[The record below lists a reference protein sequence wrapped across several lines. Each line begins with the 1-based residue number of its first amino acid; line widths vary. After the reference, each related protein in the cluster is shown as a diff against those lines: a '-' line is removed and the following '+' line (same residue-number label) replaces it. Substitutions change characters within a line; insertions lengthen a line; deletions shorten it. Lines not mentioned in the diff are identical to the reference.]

1 MLGGLRRFV
10 MLRARATLA
19 AVLAACIGLT
29 LAGPAAADDSDKQ
42 SVVDRIV
49 AKADPTLMEVLVTSS
64 GPHGRPE
71 FKTIKVSDVAAA
83 KRVVAD
89 TLGKPG
95 VRSVEMNHRVKAL
108 GWNDPYYPKQWAL
121 DYSHLYFD
129 KIWSITKSDTAHPYV
144 AVVDSGVQGN
154 HPDLSSHMAS
164 GYNAISGSA
173 LSKDSSSDDCDH
185 GTHVAGII
193 AAGLNNGVGVVG
205 MAQRAYI
212 RPVKVLRSTLLN
224 GCSGTAASVAR
235 GITWAAENAHII
247 NLSLGSTEPSSA
259 EQSAVNYAFSRDRVV
274 IAAAGNHGSGQPNG
288 ANYPAAYSGVVGVA
302 AVDPSSKPASFSNY
316 GSWVDVAAPGVNIV
330 STIPDGYAYMS
341 GTSMATPY
349 VSAEAVLA
357 IQHCRWS
364 GRTVRSKLQTTA
376 SNYPTRSSS
385 VGFGIINPLKLLRC
399 Q

>member
-1 MLGGLRRFV
+1 

-29 LAGPAAADDSDKQ
+29 LAGPAAADDGDKQ

-49 AKADPTLMEVLVTSS
+49 AKADPKLMEVLITSR
-64 GPHGRPE
+64 GEHGRPE

-108 GWNDPYYPKQWAL
+108 GWNDPYYPNQWAL
-121 DYSHLYFD
+121 DYRHFYFD
-129 KIWSITKSDTAHPYV
+129 KIWSSTKSDTARPYV

-164 GYNAISGSA
+164 GYNAINGSA
-173 LSKDSSSDDCDH
+173 LSKSSSSDDCGH

-205 MAQRAYI
+205 MAQRAFI
-212 RPVKVLRSTLLN
+212 RPVKVLNHTLLN
-224 GCSGTAASVAR
+224 GCSGSDASVAE
-235 GITWAAENAHII
+235 GIAWAAEHAHVI
-247 NLSLGSTEPSSA
+247 NLSFGSSDPSSA
-259 EQSAVNYAFSRDRVV
+259 EQSAVDYALDLGRVV
-274 IAAAGNHGSGQPNG
+274 IAAAGNHDSTQPNG
-288 ANYPAAYSGVVGVA
+288 VSYPAAYPGVLGVA
-302 AVDPSSKPASFSNY
+302 AVASSWKPASFSNY
-316 GSWVDVAAPGVNIV
+316 GYWVDVAAPGVDIV
-330 STIPDGYAYMS
+330 STIPGGYEYMS
-341 GTSMATPY
+341 GTSMAAPY

-357 IQHCRWS
+357 IQHCRYS
-364 GRTVRSKLQTTA
+364 GSKTADRIQTTA
-376 SNYPTRSSS
+376 SNYPTKKYSSI
-385 VGFGIINPLKLLRC
+385 GWGIISPLKLLRC

>member
-1 MLGGLRRFV
+1 

-19 AVLAACIGLT
+19 AVLGACIGMT
-29 LAGPAAADDSDKQ
+29 LAGPAAADDDDKQ
-42 SVVDRIV
+42 SLVDRIV
-49 AKADPTLMEVLVTSS
+49 AKADPNLMEVLVTSR
-64 GPHGRPE
+64 GQHGRPE
-71 FKTIKVSDVAAA
+71 FKTIKVADVAAA

-95 VRSVEMNHRVKAL
+95 VRSVEMNHRVQAL

-121 DYSHLYFD
+121 DYRHFYFD
-129 KIWSITKSDTAHPYV
+129 KIWSITKSDATHPYV

-154 HPDLSSHMAS
+154 HPDLASHMAG
-164 GYNAISGSA
+164 GYDAINRTA
-173 LSKDSSSDDCDH
+173 LSKNSSSDNCGH

-212 RPVKVLRSTLLN
+212 RPVRVLSNSLLN
-224 GCSGTAASVAR
+224 GCSGTDASVAR
-235 GITWAAENAHII
+235 GITWAAENAHIL
-247 NLSLGSTEPSSA
+247 NLSFGSSEPSSA
-259 EQSAVNYAFSRDRVV
+259 EQSAVNYALGLDRVV
-274 IAAAGNHGSGQPNG
+274 IAAAGNHDRTHPNG
-288 ANYPAAYSGVVGVA
+288 ASYPAAYSGVVGVA
-302 AVDPSSKPASFSNY
+302 AADSSWRPATFSNY
-316 GSWVDVAAPGVNIV
+316 GSWVDVAAPGVDIV
-330 STIPDGYAYMS
+330 STVPGGYEYMS
-341 GTSMATPY
+341 GTSMAAPY

-376 SNYPTRSSS
+376 SNYPTRYTSI
-385 VGFGIINPLKLLRC
+385 GFGIISPLKLLRC

>member
-1 MLGGLRRFV
+1 

-29 LAGPAAADDSDKQ
+29 LAGPAAADDSDNQ

-49 AKADPTLMEVLVTSS
+49 AKADPNLMEVLITSR
-64 GPHGRPE
+64 GEHGRPE
-71 FKTIKVSDVAAA
+71 FKTIRVSDVAAA

-95 VRSVEMNHRVKAL
+95 VRSVEMNHRVMAL
-108 GWNDPYYPKQWAL
+108 GWNDPYYPNQWAL
-121 DYSHLYFD
+121 DYRHLYFD
-129 KIWSITKSDTAHPYV
+129 KIWSITKSDSVHPYV
-144 AVVDSGVQGN
+144 AVVDSGVQST
-154 HPDLSSHMAS
+154 HPDLSSHMAT
-164 GYNAISGSA
+164 GYNAINGSA
-173 LSKDSSSDDCDH
+173 LSKSSSSDDCDH

-259 EQSAVNYAFSRDRVV
+259 EQSAVSYALNPPPSGLGRVI
-274 IAAAGNHGSGQPNG
+274 IAAAGNHDSAHPNS

-302 AVDPSSKPASFSNY
+302 AVDPSWKPASFSNY
-316 GSWVDVAAPGVNIV
+316 GSWVDVAAPGVHIV
-330 STIPDGYAYMS
+330 STIPGGYEYMS

-357 IQHCRWS
+357 MQHCGWS

-385 VGFGIINPLKLLRC
+385 VGFGIINPLKLLTC
-399 Q
+399 K